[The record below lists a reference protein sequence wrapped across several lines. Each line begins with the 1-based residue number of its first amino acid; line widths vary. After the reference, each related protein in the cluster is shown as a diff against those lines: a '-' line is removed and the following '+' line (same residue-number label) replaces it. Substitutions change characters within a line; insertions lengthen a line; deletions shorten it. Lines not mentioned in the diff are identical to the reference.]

1 MNLTKQRVFALAV
14 VFATLLSVQCSE
26 KEGPIYPYLDTEPPP
41 YVITWVSAN
50 PASVPPGESFDLL
63 VAVADRDH
71 MAVEGVTVTFETDLG
86 ALSSTTAT
94 TDDEGLAGVVYLAP
108 ATTGVANVTAGTE
121 GASSATC
128 SIQVGQGALTVT
140 PASILADGFATAALE
155 VTVVDG
161 DGSPVSGA
169 RVTFST
175 DIGSVRGASAVTD
188 GDGRAEATLVSVAS
202 QADLA
207 GTVRAAI
214 SYDSFN
220 QTESAPCA
228 MRGISVSV
236 VAEPAAMPA
245 DGVSTAAVTAWV
257 RETTS
262 GAPVANAQVVFGS
275 TLGAISGPVVT
286 DDNGLATTYL
296 VSSTTPGVATITAL
310 YGEIDETTQVTFGF
324 LTLLLAAAEPKMV
337 ADGASSQ
344 TIVATLLSESHNPVS
359 GVEIDFTTNYGLIT
373 GSATTDGRGRASAL
387 LTAPT
392 TLATAKVIASFKG
405 VAKDTVQVS
414 FQTPILSLRA
424 LPVVATAKPGNSVSI
439 VAYATFVDG
448 SAVPNGTAVAFSTTQ
463 GSITASGLVQ
473 SGQATSQLRPNGA
486 ADDEVIVRA
495 TCGSASTTT
504 QVMFVPDAAADVACR
519 ALPDTISG
527 GGTSFSLIEARITD
541 TYGNP
546 VADGTLVTFSVQ
558 AGNGLVSPTGLTS
571 AGVAT
576 ARFSPTGG
584 GVARVRA
591 SCDQAYADAG
601 IVVLAQMAGA
611 IIASPDTA
619 WIAVG
624 EGSDRTQAVIT
635 AYVYDSYMNP
645 VDEGSDVTFEILG
658 GPGGGEYLDQPGR
671 GYGPVTKETSGG
683 MASVTVNSGTK
694 AGTLLMTITAG
705 DHVSTAVKVGISAG
719 RADAIFVTTGE
730 VVTGSDGIYI
740 QAVSA
745 IVRDKYNNP
754 VENGTAVYF
763 TLDRPD
769 VGLIN
774 PETATGGL
782 FPCTELSAVANKGVT
797 HACLEFPTSSMTKS
811 YTILASCGQV
821 ESQFSTAVPI
831 VLPVRIG
838 VEAVPGSVSGATG
851 GEVTIFASLWDN
863 YELPIEGACIRFV
876 VEGPGTVAPDFTN
889 TDYDGDAFAVL
900 TIPDST
906 DAGSTKVKVRVCM
919 TDVEKEVEIT
929 ITE

>member
-50 PASVPPGESFDLL
+50 PASVPPGEDFALW
-63 VAVADRDH
+63 VAVSDRDH
-71 MAVEGVTVTFETDLG
+71 MAVEGVTVTFETDFG
-86 ALSSTTAT
+86 GLSSATAT
-94 TDDEGLAGVVYLAP
+94 TDDQGLAGVVYLAP
-108 ATTGVANVTAGTE
+108 AATGVAGVTAGTE
-121 GASSATC
+121 GASTTTC
-128 SIQVGQGALTVT
+128 TIQVGQGALTVT
-140 PASILADGFATAALE
+140 PASILADGLATAAIE

-169 RVTFST
+169 QVTFST
-175 DIGSVRGASAVTD
+175 DVGSVRGASAFTD
-188 GDGRAEATLVSVAS
+188 GDGYAEATLVSVAS
-202 QADLA
+202 GVDLA
-207 GTVRAAI
+207 GTVQAVVR
-214 SYDSFN
+214 YDSFN
-220 QTESAPCA
+220 QTESAPCI
-228 MRGISVSV
+228 MRGVSVSV
-236 VAEPAAMPA
+236 EAEPAAMPA
-245 DGVSTAAVTAWV
+245 DGVSIAAVTAWV

-262 GAPVANAQVVFGS
+262 GAPVPGAQVVFGS

-310 YGEIDETTQVTFGF
+310 YGEIDETTQVTFGS
-324 LTLLLAAAEPKMV
+324 LTLLLVAAEPKMA

-344 TIVATLLSESHNPVS
+344 TITATLLSESHNPVS
-359 GVEIDFTTNYGLIT
+359 GVEVDFTTNYGLVT
-373 GSATTDGRGRASAL
+373 GSAMTDGRGRASAL

-392 TLATAKVIASFKG
+392 SLATAKVIASFKG
-405 VAKDTVQVS
+405 VCKDTVQVS
-414 FQTPILSLRA
+414 FQNPILSLRA
-424 LPVVATAKPGNSVSI
+424 LPVVVTAKPGNSVSI
-439 VAYATFVDG
+439 VAYATFSDG

-463 GSITASGLVQ
+463 GFITASGLVQ

-504 QVMFVPDAAADVACR
+504 QVMFVPDVAAEVACR

-546 VADGTLVTFSVQ
+546 VGDGTLVTFSLQ
-558 AGNGLVSPTGLTS
+558 AGSGLVSPTGLTS

-591 SCDQAYADAG
+591 TCDQAYADAG

-619 WIAVG
+619 WISVG
-624 EGSDRTQAVIT
+624 EGADRGQAVIT
-635 AYVYDSYMNP
+635 AHVFDSHMTP
-645 VDEGSDVTFEILG
+645 VDEGTEVTFRILG
-658 GPGGGEYLDQPGR
+658 GPGGGEYLDQPGL
-671 GYGPVTKETSGG
+671 GYGPVIKETSGG

-719 RADAIFVTTGE
+719 LPDAIFVTTGE
-730 VVTGSDGIYI
+730 VVTGGDGIYI

-763 TLDRPD
+763 TLDRSD

-774 PETATGGL
+774 PETTTGGL

-797 HACLEFPTSSMTKS
+797 HACLEFPTSSMNKA
-811 YTILASCGQV
+811 YTINASCGDV
-821 ESQFSTAVPI
+821 EGQFPTAVPT

-838 VEAVPGSVSGATG
+838 VEAVPGSISGATG
-851 GEVTIFASLWDN
+851 GVVTVYMSLWDT
-863 YELPIEGACIRFV
+863 YELPVENACVRFV
-876 VEGPGTVAPDFTN
+876 VDGPGTIEPAFTA
-889 TDYDGDAFAVL
+889 TDSDGAAFAIL
-900 TIPDST
+900 TIPAGT
-906 DAGSTKVKVRVCM
+906 EAGSTKVKVRVCM
-919 TDVEKEVEIT
+919 TDVEEEAEIT